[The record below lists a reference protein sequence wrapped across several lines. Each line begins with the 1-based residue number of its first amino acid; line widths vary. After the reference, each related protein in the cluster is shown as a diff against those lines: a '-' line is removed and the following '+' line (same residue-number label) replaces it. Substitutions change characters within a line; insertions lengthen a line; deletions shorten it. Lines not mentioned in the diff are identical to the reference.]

1 MKSAPNVDHGS
12 RCGKKSCTDEDI
24 VDWTDSTATYP
35 GRHINEADA
44 ISSHESW
51 AHDIGDVDERW
62 ALYLSGVPGKFQL
75 HKKLQETLFIGYLQ
89 FPPST

>member
-1 MKSAPNVDHGS
+1 MTNYFKLSLTECKIVDLLLNSAAMITPMKSAPNVDHGS

-51 AHDIGDVDERW
+51 AHDIGDVDER
-62 ALYLSGVPGKFQL
+62 
-75 HKKLQETLFIGYLQ
+75 
-89 FPPST
+89 